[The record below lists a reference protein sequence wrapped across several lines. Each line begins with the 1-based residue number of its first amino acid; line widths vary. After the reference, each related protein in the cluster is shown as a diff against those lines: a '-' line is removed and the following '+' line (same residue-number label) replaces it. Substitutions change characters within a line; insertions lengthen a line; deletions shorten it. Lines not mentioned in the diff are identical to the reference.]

1 VIIILTRHH
10 HREGYRQAIVVM
22 AMGMVGE
29 AAVPIIVVETTMMMI
44 IVEGI
49 GTCDVVGA
57 AAMVVDASTMTDD
70 QPIEEMTMIID
81 GMMTV
86 IVNIT
91 IIVGVSGWEREE

>member
-1 VIIILTRHH
+1 
-10 HREGYRQAIVVM
+10 M

-29 AAVPIIVVETTMMMI
+29 AAVPIIVVETMMMI

-57 AAMVVDASTMTDD
+57 AATVVDASTMTDD

>member
-1 VIIILTRHH
+1 
-10 HREGYRQAIVVM
+10 M

-29 AAVPIIVVETTMMMI
+29 AAVPIIVVETMMMI

-86 IVNIT
+86 NIT